1 MPKEKINVA
10 IYTRVSTREQA
21 MEGYSLDAQ
30 ERLLTEYCKYY
41 KYEIYKIYTDEGI
54 SAKDMRHRPGILN
67 LLEDAKERKFEIIL
81 IWKLTRFSRNLAD
94 LTATCEMLDKMGIS
108 LVSYSEAF
116 DSGTPAG
123 RMVRSMLGTVAQ
135 FEREVISE
143 NVSLGMLERAKQ
155 GKRTCHH
162 VLGYDE
168 DGKDSFKIN
177 IIEAEQVRFIYDSYI
192 ARKSILEVT
201 ELCNR
206 ENIIGKRGKK
216 LKPQSVLMILTHPVY
231 AGYNIFKGKLYKG
244 MHHPIIEPH
253 KYNKVQRLILRQG
266 KITGQ
271 PRKSKLYIVPE
282 E

>member
-1 MPKEKINVA
+1 M
-10 IYTRVSTREQA
+10 
-21 MEGYSLDAQ
+21 
-30 ERLLTEYCKYY
+30 
-41 KYEIYKIYTDEGI
+41 
-54 SAKDMRHRPGILN
+54 
-67 LLEDAKERKFEIIL
+67 
-81 IWKLTRFSRNLAD
+81 
-94 LTATCEMLDKMGIS
+94 
-108 LVSYSEAF
+108 
-116 DSGTPAG
+116 
-123 RMVRSMLGTVAQ
+123 
-135 FEREVISE
+135 ISE

>member
-1 MPKEKINVA
+1 MPREKIIVA

-30 ERLLTEYCKYY
+30 ERLLTEYCKYH

-67 LLEDAKERKFEIIL
+67 LLEDAKEKKFEIIL

-135 FEREVISE
+135 FEREVIAE

-162 VLGYDE
+162 ILGYDE
-168 DGKDSFKIN
+168 DGKDSYKIN

-192 ARKSILEVT
+192 ARKSIIEVT
-201 ELCNR
+201 ELCHR

-216 LKPQSVLMILTHPVY
+216 LKPQSVLSILTHPVY

-244 MHHPIIEPH
+244 MHPPIIEPH
-253 KYNKVQRLILRQG
+253 KYNKVQRLIIRQG

-271 PRKSKLYIVPE
+271 PRKNKLYIVPE